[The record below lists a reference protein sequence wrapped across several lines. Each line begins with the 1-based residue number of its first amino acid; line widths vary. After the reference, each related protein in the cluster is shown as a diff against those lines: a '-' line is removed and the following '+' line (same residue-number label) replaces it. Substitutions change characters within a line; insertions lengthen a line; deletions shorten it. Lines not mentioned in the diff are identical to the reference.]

1 MLTAGEAI
9 INLIYPINL
18 CAPPTAV
25 PLLRPVNLVTVPA
38 LITLVNHSFIGTV
51 DTYGQTAERAL
62 IGPGADVHRLANW
75 PESVLTVLVPSYLPH
90 GSLHAQSVCGSSV
103 S

>member
-9 INLIYPINL
+9 INLIYPL
-18 CAPPTAV
+18 LTCAPPTAV

-51 DTYGQTAERAL
+51 YTYIRTA
-62 IGPGADVHRLANW
+62 
-75 PESVLTVLVPSYLPH
+75 
-90 GSLHAQSVCGSSV
+90 
-103 S
+103 